1 MSQRKGTSKRYNK
14 RLKQRKKE
22 KNEIQKKYAEDQRN
36 EGQKVS
42 RILY

>member
-1 MSQRKGTSKRYNK
+1 MSQRKGTSKRYKK

>member
-1 MSQRKGTSKRYNK
+1 MAQRKGRSKRYNK
-14 RLKQRKKE
+14 RLKQMEKE

-42 RILY
+42 RILH